1 MPIRTVS
8 PQEAAELLAQ
18 GWTYVDVR
26 TIPEFD
32 AEHPRGAYS
41 VPLMQQGPTG
51 RTSNP
56 DFVATVEGAFGR
68 GARLVLGCAGGTRSR
83 RAAELLAGAGFEELA
98 DLTAGFGGKS
108 DSMGRTVA
116 PGWKGAGLPTASA
129 AEPGHRYEDLVTKVR
144 GGAS

>member
-1 MPIRTVS
+1 MPIRTVT

-98 DLTAGFGGKS
+98 DLSAGFGGKS